1 MPKNHKKEQFIAI
14 FTLASVFALF
24 IFLKINP
31 ETDIANSDANAI
43 ESIVQE
49 KVKRIKINKIET
61 NISEEIL
68 INDEENNSDIEYTNL
83 ETNNIIV
90 SYTDRELKRAQSY
103 LQKDW
108 KADDTINSA
117 AWEYVKMSMDNQ
129 TSLTQNKK
137 NKEEKDNSN
146 QVVNNSN

>member
-1 MPKNHKKEQFIAI
+1 M
-14 FTLASVFALF
+14 
-24 IFLKINP
+24 
-31 ETDIANSDANAI
+31 
-43 ESIVQE
+43 
-49 KVKRIKINKIET
+49 NKIET

-68 INDEENNSDIEYTNL
+68 INDNENNSDIEYTNL

-103 LQKDW
+103 LQKNW

-129 TSLTQNKK
+129 TSLTQNKN

-146 QVVNNSN
+146 QIVNNSN